1 MKNRYRPYGYGMKQ
15 GKTVIIL
22 PESEVVQRIFREY
35 LSGAS
40 LKVIA
45 ENLTAEQIPFLP
57 GKWEWNK
64 NRIDRILC
72 DRRYLG
78 TEDYEPIIDAETFRQ
93 AREIKLE
100 RNTQTAYDKE
110 KVISPAVVPIL
121 CGKCGQ
127 PTKRR
132 HDRRSSFLQKHTCE
146 NPDCK
151 AEYRIND
158 EKMIALISELLNQT
172 EPTLPKA
179 EQQDAALEIRR
190 MENEIA
196 RMLERPDTDA
206 DTLKELILECA
217 AMKYQAVSSG
227 QSIYDKLRTDLD
239 KTKPS
244 SLYTRKAV
252 METVKE
258 IVLIDDDTIQITLP
272 NGQKLRKEQIN
283 GTGHDSTG

>member
-1 MKNRYRPYGYGMKQ
+1 M
-15 GKTVIIL
+15 
-22 PESEVVQRIFREY
+22 
-35 LSGAS
+35 
-40 LKVIA
+40 IA
-45 ENLTAEQIPFLP
+45 ESLTAEQIPFLP

-72 DRRYLG
+72 NKRYLG
-78 TEDYEPIIDAETFRQ
+78 TEDYEQIIDAETFRQ
-93 AREIKLE
+93 AQEIKLE

-110 KVISPAVVPIL
+110 KVIFPAVVPIL

-158 EKMIALISELLNQT
+158 EKMITLISELLNQT
-172 EPTLPKA
+172 EPTLPKV

-206 DTLKELILECA
+206 DTLKDMILECA

-227 QSIYDKLRTDLD
+227 QCIYDKLRTDLD
-239 KTKPS
+239 KTTPS

-258 IVLIDDDTIQITLP
+258 IVLIDDDTIQSTLP
-272 NGQKLRKEQIN
+272 NGQILGKEKTN
-283 GTGHDSTG
+283 GTGYDSADQGGQRNPAHH